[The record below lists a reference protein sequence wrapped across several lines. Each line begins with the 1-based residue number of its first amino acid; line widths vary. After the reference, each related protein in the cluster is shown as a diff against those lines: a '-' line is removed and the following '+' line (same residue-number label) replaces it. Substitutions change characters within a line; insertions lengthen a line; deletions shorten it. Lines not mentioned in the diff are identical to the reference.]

1 MKTLRLAHLAAA
13 AFLVLGTNAF
23 AQNLA
28 IVNGKAVPLSR
39 MDTLMSA
46 LAKSGK
52 PVGDE
57 MKAQIK
63 DELIMR
69 EIFTQEAERR
79 GLAASPDFAGQME
92 LARQSILIKALI
104 EDQQNKVAVSDAEI
118 KAEYDRFAAAG
129 SGKEYRARHIL
140 VAKESEAKDIIA
152 KLKKGAKFEELAK
165 KLSMD
170 KGSGANGGDLD
181 WVNPASFVKEFS
193 DAMVKLNKGQLTET
207 PVKSEF
213 GYHVIRLDDVR
224 QQELPKLADVK
235 PQIEQQLK
243 QQKLAGFQDE
253 LRKKAK
259 VE

>member
-1 MKTLRLAHLAAA
+1 MKTPRLALLATAA
-13 AFLVLGTNAF
+13 LLALSTTAF
-23 AQNLA
+23 AQNIA
-28 IVNGKAVPLSR
+28 IVNGKAIPLSR
-39 MDTLMSA
+39 MDTLLGA

-57 MKAQIK
+57 MKAQVK

-79 GLAASPDFAGQME
+79 GLAASPEYAGQME
-92 LARQSILIKALI
+92 LARQSILIKALV
-104 EDQQNKVAVSDAEI
+104 EDQQKRIAVSDAEV
-118 KAEYDRFAAAG
+118 KAEYDRFAAGNA
-129 SGKEYRARHIL
+129 GKEYRARHIL
-140 VAKESEAKDIIA
+140 VAKEAEAKDIIA

-165 KLSMD
+165 KLSTD

-181 WVNPASFVKEFS
+181 WVNPGSFVKEFS
-193 DAMVKLNKGQLTET
+193 EAMVKLDKGQMTET

-243 QQKLAGFQDE
+243 QQKMAGFQDE

>member
-1 MKTLRLAHLAAA
+1 MKHLRLAHLTAAA
-13 AFLVLGTNAF
+13 LLVIGTSAF

-39 MDTLMSA
+39 MDSLMSA

-52 PVGDE
+52 PVGEE
-57 MKAQIK
+57 MKAQVK

-118 KAEYDRFAAAG
+118 KAEYDRFAASG

-165 KLSMD
+165 KLSTD

-193 DAMVKLNKGQLTET
+193 EAMVKLNKGQLSET
-207 PVKSEF
+207 PVKSDF

-243 QQKLAGFQDE
+243 QQKMAGFQDE